1 MMITKKFIER
11 ESNLKVSFISL
22 GCPKNTVN
30 SEQMLYLT
38 RQAGHEIVTN
48 AEESDAVVIN
58 TCAFIE
64 SATQEAIDTIIQIG
78 ELKKEGK
85 VKYLIVA
92 GCLAQRY
99 RKEILEELPEV
110 DALIGISS
118 FGDIV
123 DVLDQVAYGHN
134 VEYFKDKNAPVEEIG
149 RVVSTGNSWAY
160 LRIAEGCNNCCAF
173 CIIPSIRGRY
183 RSRPMDAILKE
194 AEDLAA
200 KGYKEIIVIAQ
211 DITRYGED
219 LYGEKSL
226 ATLLKKLVKIDGI
239 EWIRLHYLYPDA
251 FTDELIDVIAE
262 EPKIVKYLDIP
273 IQHIN
278 DTILKNMHRFG
289 TGEEIRILFDKLR
302 TRIPNLVLR
311 TSLIT
316 GLPGEGEEEFEEL
329 CEFLQHAKIQ
339 RAGVFPYSP
348 EDGTPAAKMP
358 RVDSDVA
365 RHRADLV
372 MQLQAKI
379 MEDFSVSQIGETLDI
394 LCENYDE
401 ESGLCIGRSWAD
413 SPDIDWLVYFD
424 SGKPDLVGQIVPVF
438 IRDTR
443 DGDLIG
449 TYAGKK
455 K

>member
-1 MMITKKFIER
+1 M
-11 ESNLKVSFISL
+11 KVHFISL

-30 SEQMLYLT
+30 SEQMLYLVQ
-38 RQAGHEIVTN
+38 QAGHEIVSEPEG
-48 AEESDAVVIN
+48 ADAVVVN

-64 SATQEAIDTIIQIG
+64 SATQEAIDTIIAIG
-78 ELKKEGK
+78 ELKKSGQ
-85 VKYLIVA
+85 VKYLVVA

-99 RKEILEELPEV
+99 RKEILEDLPEV
-110 DALIGISS
+110 DALIGVTK

-123 DVLDQVAYGHN
+123 QVLEQ
-134 VEYFKDKNAPVEEIG
+134 VEEGHLVESFADNSAPIEELG
-149 RVVSTGNSWAY
+149 RTVSTGSCWAY

-173 CIIPSIRGRY
+173 CVIPSIRGRY
-183 RSRPMDAILKE
+183 RSRPMDAIVKE
-194 AEDLAA
+194 AEELA
-200 KGYKEIIVIAQ
+200 KNGYKELIVIAQ

-219 LYGEKSL
+219 LYGGRCLS
-226 ATLLKKLVKIDGI
+226 TLLRRLCQIDGI

-251 FTDELIDVIAE
+251 FDDELIDTIAQE
-262 EPKIVKYLDIP
+262 KKIVKYLDIP

-278 DTILKNMHRFG
+278 DHILKAMNRRG
-289 TGEEIRILFDKLR
+289 TGEEIRVLFDKLR
-302 TRIPNLVLR
+302 QRIPGVVLR

-329 CEFLQHAKIQ
+329 CDFLRRAKIE

-348 EDGTPAAKMP
+348 EDGTPAALMD

-365 RHRADLV
+365 RHRAELV
-372 MQLQAKI
+372 MGIQARI

-394 LCENYDE
+394 LCEAYDE
-401 ESGLCIGRSWAD
+401 DSGLCIGRSWAD
-413 SPDIDWLVYFD
+413 SPEIDWLVYFD
-424 SGKPDLVGQIVPVF
+424 SGKPELVGQIVPVF

-449 TYAGKK
+449 TLAAKK
-455 K
+455 

>member
-1 MMITKKFIER
+1 M
-11 ESNLKVSFISL
+11 
-22 GCPKNTVN
+22 
-30 SEQMLYLT
+30 
-38 RQAGHEIVTN
+38 
-48 AEESDAVVIN
+48 
-58 TCAFIE
+58 
-64 SATQEAIDTIIQIG
+64 
-78 ELKKEGK
+78 
-85 VKYLIVA
+85 
-92 GCLAQRY
+92 
-99 RKEILEELPEV
+99 
-110 DALIGISS
+110 
-118 FGDIV
+118 
-123 DVLDQVAYGHN
+123 
-134 VEYFKDKNAPVEEIG
+134 
-149 RVVSTGNSWAY
+149 
-160 LRIAEGCNNCCAF
+160 
-173 CIIPSIRGRY
+173 
-183 RSRPMDAILKE
+183 
-194 AEDLAA
+194 
-200 KGYKEIIVIAQ
+200 
-211 DITRYGED
+211 
-219 LYGEKSL
+219 
-226 ATLLKKLVKIDGI
+226 
-239 EWIRLHYLYPDA
+239 
-251 FTDELIDVIAE
+251 
-262 EPKIVKYLDIP
+262 KYLDIP

>member
-48 AEESDAVVIN
+48 AEEADAVVIN

-149 RVVSTGNSWAY
+149 RVVSTGSSWAY

-289 TGEEIRILFDKLR
+289 TGE
-302 TRIPNLVLR
+302 
-311 TSLIT
+311 
-316 GLPGEGEEEFEEL
+316 
-329 CEFLQHAKIQ
+329 
-339 RAGVFPYSP
+339 
-348 EDGTPAAKMP
+348 
-358 RVDSDVA
+358 
-365 RHRADLV
+365 
-372 MQLQAKI
+372 
-379 MEDFSVSQIGETLDI
+379 
-394 LCENYDE
+394 
-401 ESGLCIGRSWAD
+401 
-413 SPDIDWLVYFD
+413 
-424 SGKPDLVGQIVPVF
+424 
-438 IRDTR
+438 
-443 DGDLIG
+443 
-449 TYAGKK
+449 
-455 K
+455 